1 MCTHTLT
8 ERQMIAL
15 TRVNLSVTAHSIG
28 IYNILEAR
36 GKFVGPNQGWGSA
49 VGGNTV
55 DEGRN
60 RRSAFSL
67 KYQHQIK
74 LSACCQK
81 LILPSCPETLDKQGK
96 KYAMSRHG
104 YNVSLWFSRS

>member
-1 MCTHTLT
+1 
-8 ERQMIAL
+8 MIAL
-15 TRVNLSVTAHSIG
+15 TRVNLPVTAHSIG
-28 IYNILEAR
+28 IHNILEAR
-36 GKFVGPNQGWGSA
+36 GKFVGPNQGRGSA

-74 LSACCQK
+74 LSACS
-81 LILPSCPETLDKQGK
+81 PSCLETLDKQGK

-104 YNVSLWFSRS
+104 CIVSLWLCRSSVF